1 MDEGEEEGEGAGGG
15 VAEADGGWLTG
26 AEQAA
31 SRRMPAR
38 ARARARRI
46 GRA

>member
-1 MDEGEEEGEGAGGG
+1 MEEGEEDGEGDG
-15 VAEADGGWLTG
+15 VAEAADGAWLTPG

-38 ARARARRI
+38 ARRI
-46 GRA
+46 C

>member
-1 MDEGEEEGEGAGGG
+1 MDEGEEEGEGEGAG
-15 VAEADGGWLTG
+15 VAEADGGWLTVG

-31 SRRMPAR
+31 SMRMP
-38 ARARARRI
+38 ARARRI